1 MNDLA
6 RAAWSDLLFL
16 ANLILK
22 WQTEMITDTC
32 VDLDVEGCDF
42 VNSETLDIH
51 MWEFWL
57 QNIGHRHVFMLMDVV
72 VDI

>member
-1 MNDLA
+1 
-6 RAAWSDLLFL
+6 
-16 ANLILK
+16 
-22 WQTEMITDTC
+22 MITDMC

-42 VNSETLDIH
+42 VTSETLDIH

-57 QNIGHRHVFMLMDVV
+57 QNIGHRHVFMWMDVV

>member
-22 WQTEMITDTC
+22 WRTEMITDMC
-32 VDLDVEGCDF
+32 VDLDAEGCDF
-42 VNSETLDIH
+42 VTSETLDIH

-57 QNIGHRHVFMLMDVV
+57 QNIGHRHVFMWMDVF

>member
-6 RAAWSDLLFL
+6 RAAWSDFLLL

-22 WQTEMITDTC
+22 WRTEMIADMC

-42 VNSETLDIH
+42 VTIETLYVWG
-51 MWEFWL
+51 MV
-57 QNIGHRHVFMLMDVV
+57 G
-72 VDI
+72 